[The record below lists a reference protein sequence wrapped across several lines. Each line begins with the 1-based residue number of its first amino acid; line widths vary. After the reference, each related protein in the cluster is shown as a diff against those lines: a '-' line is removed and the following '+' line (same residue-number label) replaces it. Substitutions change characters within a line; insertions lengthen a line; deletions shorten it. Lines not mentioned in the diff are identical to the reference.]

1 MSYSIGLFSC
11 WFDGSVQG
19 VACTLD
25 LIHGSMSVRTTRKT
39 YDPYIILK
47 ARDMIKLL
55 ARGVA
60 VSQAVKI
67 LNDDVACDIIKIGNV
82 VRNKERF
89 VKRRQRIIGPDGSTL
104 KACLG
109 ETSRPLSRSPAVRPL
124 SYSRNAMCWFK
135 ATPLASWARSR
146 A

>member
-1 MSYSIGLFSC
+1 MPSHGPWTHTYATLL
-11 WFDGSVQG
+11 GSFYMNSSESAFKFQG

-25 LIHGSMSVRTTRKT
+25 LVHGSMSVRTTRKT

-60 VSQAVKI
+60 ITQAVKI
-67 LNDDVACDIIKIGNV
+67 LEDDVACDIIKIGTL

-104 KACLG
+104 KVRVF
-109 ETSRPLSRSPAVRPL
+109 TSSMSAGTIK
-124 SYSRNAMCWFK
+124 S
-135 ATPLASWARSR
+135 
-146 A
+146 

>member
-1 MSYSIGLFSC
+1 MERGYEGSRCSRPSAFIRRKSLLMSFST
-11 WFDGSVQG
+11 QHI
-19 VACTLD
+19 ACTLD

-60 VSQAVKI
+60 VGQAVKI
-67 LNDDVACDIIKIGNV
+67 LDDGVACDIIKIGSF

-89 VKRRQRIIGPDGSTL
+89 AKRRQRIIGPDGSTL
-104 KACLG
+104 KVRHFILYTFRIM
-109 ETSRPLSRSPAVRPL
+109 TSTA
-124 SYSRNAMCWFK
+124 N
-135 ATPLASWARSR
+135 
-146 A
+146 